1 MSSFNFYFQI
11 DLGRG
16 HKIPPFF
23 TLSPLKML
31 LLCLLTSTVI
41 DEKSDIIFTF
51 AFWMYCVFSFWLIGH
66 LFFFYNGLEQF
77 NYSVTRHSFLPVPC
91 AHSSSGSLD
100 GGFIIFIM
108 IGVCPL
114 GFLQSFFLQKISSGI
129 FWDSKYSLVLGLLKL
144 LYHSVMLLICSVKKI
159 IAISFWIVSVVQG
172 FVFLN
177 FFSCNV

>member
-77 NYSVTRHSFLPVPC
+77 NYSLTRHSFLPVPC
-91 AHSSSGSLD
+91 AHSSFVSLD
-100 GGFIIFIM
+100 GWVYNFHYDWSM
-108 IGVCPL
+108 SSWV
-114 GFLQSFFLQKISSGI
+114 SSKFFP
-129 FWDSKYSLVLGLLKL
+129 SK
-144 LYHSVMLLICSVKKI
+144 
-159 IAISFWIVSVVQG
+159 
-172 FVFLN
+172 N
-177 FFSCNV
+177 FFWYFLRLQILSCVRPFKVALPFSDAINMFS

>member
-108 IGVCPL
+108 ILEYVLL
-114 GFLQSFFLQKISSGI
+114 GFFKVFSFKKFL
-129 FWDSKYSLVLGLLKL
+129 LVFFETPNTLL
-144 LYHSVMLLICSVKKI
+144 C
-159 IAISFWIVSVVQG
+159 
-172 FVFLN
+172 
-177 FFSCNV
+177 